1 MFSYDFW
8 ACLLSPTLLK
18 SAYIWKSSSAPQVNL
33 WASIYALFVRL
44 HHTVFCLFL
53 SSLYAI
59 CNCHSMCHQRWHGD
73 SMNVEHCCVCCDL
86 FETFWWKIT
95 CDYRNVKTTLSYCC
109 SQFHFHMCRQ
119 ITHTHTHT
127 ASYHLCQQYW
137 LTPSLHPPPSCCVCL
152 KPLQHAPK
160 LFGVPKWTPVK
171 ASGPIKMLP
180 VNEIILQEDDLSW
193 AFKLQVAV
201 SHTTHESLNVSLRLW
216 NISVV
221 PD

>member
-1 MFSYDFW
+1 M
-8 ACLLSPTLLK
+8 
-18 SAYIWKSSSAPQVNL
+18 
-33 WASIYALFVRL
+33 RL

-59 CNCHSMCHQRWHGD
+59 CNCHSMCHQRWHAD
-73 SMNVEHCCVCCDL
+73 SMNVEHCWVCSDL

-95 CDYRNVKTTLSYCC
+95 CDYNVKQHSRIAAVSSTSTCVGRS
-109 SQFHFHMCRQ
+109 
-119 ITHTHTHT
+119 HTHTHT

-160 LFGVPKWTPVK
+160 LFGVPKWTRVK

-180 VNEIILQEDDLSW
+180 VNKIILLDHSVLSRHIYQGW
-193 AFKLQVAV
+193 PFLC
-201 SHTTHESLNVSLRLW
+201 
-216 NISVV
+216 I
-221 PD
+221 